1 MRIPAATLLTLAAIT
16 CGACV
21 PDAPFPA
28 NTGVIVSQDI
38 LDGASCGRFPTHGDG
53 AWTPSGEDI
62 GPLEAA
68 LFERLVPALQED
80 AALYEI
86 EPLAPSDY
94 YRRYAGVTVS
104 GRRLIAICGES
115 RSLYDERGLDWRTGN
130 ILYRDG
136 GAMSFSAYYDPATQ
150 VITYFE
156 FGYVG

>member
-1 MRIPAATLLTLAAIT
+1 M
-16 CGACV
+16 
-21 PDAPFPA
+21 
-28 NTGVIVSQDI
+28 
-38 LDGASCGRFPTHGDG
+38 
-53 AWTPSGEDI
+53 
-62 GPLEAA
+62 EAA